1 MGVFQRML
9 STQALMFIY
18 MLVGV
23 IIVRAGIL
31 KPEGRPAFIGLL
43 INVTLPCMILHAFV
57 QDAGLEAL
65 IVGGRMLVISACCV
79 LSAWGLGRLIWRNRP
94 PMRRAVLE
102 FATMFSNAGNAGL
115 PIISLVFGAQGVL
128 YASFF
133 LIPIRV
139 LMWTV
144 GISLFVGDNPSTPRW
159 KTLLLNPSLLAVFI
173 GIPLMLT
180 GLKLPEFISTAIGSI
195 GAMTGPLSMMI
206 IGASL
211 ANAHPRDM
219 LDGDAWLLSGLRL
232 AGLPLALMAV
242 LRLIGVETLTWQV
255 AVTLTAMPAAAN
267 TAILSEMYGC
277 DYTFAARCVVVS
289 TVLSLVTV
297 PMLALLY

>member
-9 STQALMFIY
+9 STQALMFVY

-23 IIVRAGIL
+23 VIVRAGIM
-31 KPEGRPAFIGLL
+31 KPEGRSSFIGLL
-43 INVTLPCMILHAFV
+43 INVTLPCMILNAFM

-65 IVGGRMLVISACCV
+65 IVGGRMLLISAACT
-79 LSAWGLGRLIWRNRP
+79 LSSWGLGRLLWRNRP
-94 PMRRAVLE
+94 PLRRAALE
-102 FATMFSNAGNAGL
+102 FATIFSNAGNAGL
-115 PIISLVFGAQGVL
+115 PIVSLVFGEQGVL

-144 GISLFVGDNPSTPRW
+144 GISLFVQQDAAQSKW
-159 KTLLLNPSLLAVFI
+159 KALLMNPSLVAVFI
-173 GIPLMLT
+173 GMPLMLT
-180 GLKLPEFISTAIGSI
+180 GLRPPAFVSTAISSI

-211 ANAHPRDM
+211 AGARPRDM
-219 LDGDAWLLSGLRL
+219 LDADAWLLSGLRL
-232 AGLPLALMAV
+232 IALPLITMAV
-242 LRLIGVETLTWQV
+242 LRLMNVDTLSWQV
-255 AVTLTAMPAAAN
+255 AVTLTAMPAASN

-289 TVLSLVTV
+289 TVLSLATV
-297 PMLALLY
+297 PLLALLY

>member
-9 STQALMFIY
+9 STQALMFVY

-23 IIVRAGIL
+23 VIVRAGIL
-31 KPEGRPAFIGLL
+31 KPEGRSSFIGLL
-43 INVTLPCMILHAFV
+43 INVTLPCMILNAFM

-65 IVGGRMLVISACCV
+65 IVGGRMLLISAACT
-79 LSAWGLGRLIWRNRP
+79 LSSWGLGRLLWRNRP
-94 PMRRAVLE
+94 PLRRAALE

-115 PIISLVFGAQGVL
+115 PIVSLVFGEQGVL

-144 GISLFVGDNPSTPRW
+144 GISLFVQQDAAQSKW
-159 KTLLLNPSLLAVFI
+159 KALLMNPSLVAVFI
-173 GIPLMLT
+173 GMPLMLT
-180 GLKLPEFISTAIGSI
+180 GLRPPAFVSTAISSI

-211 ANAHPRDM
+211 AGARPRDM
-219 LDGDAWLLSGLRL
+219 LDADAWLLSGLRL
-232 AGLPLALMAV
+232 IALPLITMAV
-242 LRLIGVETLTWQV
+242 LRLMNVDTLSWQV
-255 AVTLTAMPAAAN
+255 AVTLTAMPAASN

-289 TVLSLVTV
+289 TVLSLATV
-297 PMLALLY
+297 PLLALLY